1 MAINARDAQGDVVNG
16 SGDAFLSGA
25 LAAVKDAIL
34 VLSPIRDSAGTIVD
48 ERIEYTNPAWRE
60 LVLGAADAPDPAGS
74 RLLETMPAFR
84 ERLDAHR
91 HVIETGE
98 AVRETV
104 TAPESARDRWYEVD
118 MRRAGDGLVVLVRD
132 ITAETAT
139 RQGLVA
145 SDAAS
150 RVREES
156 LRARMEAAEQVSL
169 AMTHAAVG
177 MTIQDASGT
186 FLYVNEA
193 MCRIT
198 GRDVGMLTSSG
209 WQAITHPDDFQPT
222 LAADAALIE
231 GRRESTRLL
240 KRYVRPD
247 GTIVWCDLSI
257 SGVRDE
263 AGAVT
268 HLVSQV
274 LDVTDRVEA
283 ETALRSSEERY
294 RTLVSEI
301 DGVVYVHDPVAGMT
315 FCSGQV
321 MELLG
326 FPPETMVLPGVW
338 RSLVVEEDVE
348 RAIAVWDSA
357 DERDEF
363 DMEYRMR
370 RADGKVI
377 WVEERWRS
385 IRDTDGRLIR
395 WSAVVTDITSRRRL
409 EETLARA
416 DRLEAVSRVAAAAA
430 HDFGDVLTAIQYA
443 HGNLTDSVAGDDP
456 RVEDVRTI
464 GDAVRHGIQLTK
476 QLLAFGR
483 DRDETEAAPLDVAWL
498 IADLEQILRGV
509 AGTAELRIHV
519 AANGLTRI
527 TRSALEQAILN
538 LVINARDAMP
548 TGGSIRIAIDRE
560 QVTADSGLGIPA
572 GSYLA
577 VAVEDT
583 GCGMPVEIAE
593 KAFEPFF
600 TTKPHGSGIG
610 LPSVYGTMRSV
621 GGTVRIASLAGEGTT
636 VWLLM
641 PEAEAP
647 GASEAVQL

>member
-1 MAINARDAQGDVVNG
+1 MVINARDAGSDAETG
-16 SGDAFLSGA
+16 SGDAFLRTA
-25 LAAVKDAIL
+25 LAALKDGIL
-34 VLSPIRDSAGTIVD
+34 VLSPIRDTDGVIVD
-48 ERIEYTNPAWRE
+48 ERIEYTNPAWRRH
-60 LVLGAADAPDPAGS
+60 VLGSADATDPAGS
-74 RLLETMPAFR
+74 RLLEAIPAFA

-98 AVRETV
+98 ERRDTV
-104 TAPESARDRWYEVD
+104 TAPGTARDHWFEAD

-132 ITAETAT
+132 VTDERLAREA
-139 RQGLVA
+139 RDRSDEAGRLREDGLR
-145 SDAAS
+145 S
-150 RVREES
+150 R
-156 LRARMEAAEQVSL
+156 AEAAERASL

-177 MTIQDASGT
+177 MAILDPDGA

-193 MCRIT
+193 LCRIT
-198 GRDVGMLTSSG
+198 GRDAESLMGSR
-209 WQAITHPDDFQPT
+209 WQDITHPDD
-222 LAADAALIE
+222 IE
-231 GRRESTRLL
+231 RSQAVAGAIRDGRQDSERIT
-240 KRYVRPD
+240 KRYVRLD
-247 GTIVWCDLSI
+247 GTVIWCDLSVA
-257 SGVRDE
+257 SVRD
-263 AGAVT
+263 ASGTVT
-268 HLVSQV
+268 CIVSQV
-274 LDVTDRVEA
+274 LDVTDRIEA
-283 ETALRSSEERY
+283 EAALRASEERY

-301 DGVVYVHDPVAGMT
+301 DGVVFVHDTLGGMT

-321 MELLG
+321 VDLLG

-348 RAIAVWDSA
+348 H
-357 DERDEF
+357 EF

-377 WVEERWRS
+377 WVEERWRA
-385 IRDTDGRLIR
+385 IRDAAGRLVR
-395 WSAVVTDITSRRRL
+395 WSAVVTDVTGRRRL
-409 EETLARA
+409 EETLART
-416 DRLEAVSRVAAAAA
+416 DRLEAVSRVAASAA

-443 HGNLTDSVAGDDP
+443 HGNLADSVDGDDP
-456 RVEDVRTI
+456 RVEDVRAI

-483 DRDETEAAPLDVAWL
+483 DRDEAEAAPLDVAWL
-498 IADLEQILRGV
+498 LADLEQILRGV
-509 AGTAELRIHV
+509 AGTADLGIRV

-548 TGGSIRIAIDRE
+548 TGGSIRISVDRE
-560 QVTADSGLGIPA
+560 LVPPDSGLGIPA
-572 GSYLA
+572 GPYLA
-577 VAVEDT
+577 LAVEDT
-583 GCGMPVEIAE
+583 GCGMPDEVRE

-636 VWLLM
+636 IWLLM
-641 PEAEAP
+641 PEAEAAA
-647 GASEAVQL
+647 ASTLIV

>member
-1 MAINARDAQGDVVNG
+1 MAINARDARSDAVTE
-16 SGDAFLSGA
+16 SGDASLRGA
-25 LAAVKDAIL
+25 LKALKDGIL
-34 VLSPIRDSAGTIVD
+34 VLSPIRDPDGTVVD

-60 LVLGAADAPDPAGS
+60 AVLGDPDAPDPSGS
-74 RLLETMPAFR
+74 RLLEAMPAFR

-91 HVIETGE
+91 HVLETGE
-98 AVRETV
+98 ATRETV
-104 TAPESARDRWYEVD
+104 TVPGSARDRWYEAD
-118 MRRAGDGLVVLVRD
+118 MRRAGDGLVVLLRD
-132 ITAETAT
+132 VTAEVVARAT
-139 RQGLVA
+139 HA
-145 SDAAS
+145 ESEAAS
-150 RVREES
+150 RAREEG
-156 LRARMEAAEQVSL
+156 LRVRMETAERVSL

-177 MTIQDASGT
+177 MAILDPEGA
-186 FLYVNEA
+186 FLYVNDA
-193 MCRIT
+193 MCRMT
-198 GRDVGMLTSSG
+198 GRDAETLTSG
-209 WQAITHPDDFQPT
+209 TWQAITHPDDVEVSAA
-222 LAADAALIE
+222 AADAVLAGGIE
-231 GRRESTRLL
+231 SRRVL

-247 GTIVWCDLSI
+247 GTIVWGDLSI
-257 SGVRDE
+257 APVRDDT
-263 AGAVT
+263 GAVS

-283 ETALRSSEERY
+283 ETALRISEERY

-385 IRDTDGRLIR
+385 IRDADGRLVR

-409 EETLARA
+409 EETLART
-416 DRLEAVSRVAAAAA
+416 DRLEAVSRVAASAA

-443 HGNLTDSVAGDDP
+443 HGNLSDSVGGDDP
-456 RVEDVRTI
+456 RLEDVRAI

-498 IADLEQILRGV
+498 VADLEQILRGV
-509 AGTAELRIHV
+509 AGTAELSIHV

-548 TGGSIRIAIDRE
+548 TGGSIRISIDRE
-560 QVTADSGLGIPA
+560 QVPPDAGLGIPA

-583 GCGMPVEIAE
+583 GSGMPVEIQE

-647 GASEAVQL
+647 GAAVVIA

>member
-1 MAINARDAQGDVVNG
+1 MVTNDRATRDDADEPQ
-16 SGDAFLSGA
+16 GDAFIRDA
-25 LAAVKDAIL
+25 LETLTDGIL
-34 VLSPIRDSAGTIVD
+34 VLTAIRDADGRLVD
-48 ERIEYTNPAWRE
+48 ERIEYTNAAWRRY
-60 LVLGAADAPDPAGS
+60 VLGSADLPDPRGR
-74 RLLETMPAFR
+74 RLLEVVPAFA

-91 HVIETGE
+91 QVIETGE
-98 AVRETV
+98 ARRDTV
-104 TAPESARDRWYEVD
+104 TAPGRARDRWYEAD
-118 MRRAGDGLVVLVRD
+118 LRRAGDGLVVLVRD
-132 ITAETAT
+132 VTDEVRARETA
-139 RQGLVA
+139 
-145 SDAAS
+145 AAS
-150 RVREES
+150 EEASRLREEL
-156 LRARMEAAEQVSL
+156 LRLRVEAAERVTL
-169 AMTHAAVG
+169 AVTHAAVG
-177 MTIQDASGT
+177 MSIQGPDGT
-186 FLYVNEA
+186 FLYVNDAICA
-193 MCRIT
+193 MT
-198 GRDVGMLTSSG
+198 GRDAATLKSST
-209 WQAITHPDDFQPT
+209 WHAITHPDDVEASEAVHREM
-222 LAADAALIE
+222 LE
-231 GRRESTRLL
+231 GRLDSARLL
-240 KRYVRPD
+240 KRYVRAD
-247 GTIVWCDLSI
+247 GSILWGDLSF
-257 SGVRDE
+257 GCVRDE

-268 HLVSQV
+268 SFIAQV

-283 ETALRSSEERY
+283 EAALRASEERY

-338 RSLVVEEDVE
+338 RSLVVEEDAE
-348 RAIAVWDSA
+348 RTIEVWDSA
-357 DERDEF
+357 EERDEF

-385 IRDTDGRLIR
+385 IRGTDGRLVR
-395 WSAVVTDITSRRRL
+395 WSAVVTDITSRKRL
-409 EETLARA
+409 EETLART
-416 DRLEAVSRVAAAAA
+416 DRLEAVSRVAASAA

-443 HGNLTDSVAGDDP
+443 QGNLADSIAGDDP
-456 RVEDVRTI
+456 RIGDVRAI
-464 GDAVRHGIQLTK
+464 GDAVRHGIGLTK

-483 DRDETEAAPLDVAWL
+483 ERDEAEAAPLDVAWL

-509 AGTAELRIHV
+509 AGTADLRIHV

-548 TGGSIRIAIDRE
+548 TGGAIRISVDRE
-560 QVTADSGLGIPA
+560 HVAADSGLGIPA

-577 VAVEDT
+577 IAVEDT
-583 GCGMPVEIAE
+583 GCGMPVEIQE

-610 LPSVYGTMRSV
+610 LPSVWGTMRSA

-636 VWLLM
+636 IWLLL
-641 PEAEAP
+641 PEAEAIEP
-647 GASEAVQL
+647 APILA